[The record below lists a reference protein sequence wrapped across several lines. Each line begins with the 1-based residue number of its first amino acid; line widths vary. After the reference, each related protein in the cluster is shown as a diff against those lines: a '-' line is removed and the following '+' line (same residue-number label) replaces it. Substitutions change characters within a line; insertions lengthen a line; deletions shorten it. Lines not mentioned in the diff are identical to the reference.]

1 MSKRHILKRIIFA
14 FFIAGLS
21 LVVLAQEISH
31 ESIVINIEVPVRVF
45 KSNRF
50 VNDLTIN
57 DFIIYEDGKLQ
68 QIEAVYLIKKTNIQ
82 REEAEMKKEK
92 AQKIFSPDVS
102 RNFVLLFEI
111 MDYLPKIDEALDYF
125 FEQVISPGDTLV
137 VVTPV
142 KSYNFRKDALNA
154 LPKQEIA
161 KRLKEIIRRDIN
173 LGSGEYKGMIRD
185 YENLFR
191 SEFEGDIKLYLMM
204 EKIRELKALRYMPE
218 KKVQYFADYLKSM
231 AGQKF
236 AFFFYQKELI
246 PFPDIPFESREYLEL
261 QSELASFMSF
271 DVKKIKHAFSDSSI
285 SLHFL
290 YITKTQTTKGDVLS
304 QGQSVMD
311 MQDLSSDIF
320 HTFNEIAKATGGLTE
335 SSINIASLL
344 KKAADAS
351 ENYYLLYYSPNDYKR
366 DGKFRKIEV
375 KVKNKNYRI
384 THRAGYFA
392 N

>member
-1 MSKRHILKRIIFA
+1 LKKLIIGALF
-14 FFIAGLS
+14 AGLS

-45 KSNRF
+45 KSGQF
-50 VNDLTIN
+50 IDDLTIN
-57 DFIIYEDGKLQ
+57 DFIVHEDGKLQ

-82 REEAEMKKEK
+82 REEAEIPEKETQKK
-92 AQKIFSPDVS
+92 FSPDVS

-154 LPKQEIA
+154 LPKKEIA
-161 KRLKEIIRRDIN
+161 ERLKEIIRRDIN
-173 LGSGEYKGMIRD
+173 LGSGEYKGLIRD
-185 YENLFR
+185 YKNLYR
-191 SEFEGDIKLYLMM
+191 SEFEEDIKLYLMM
-204 EKIRELKALRYMPE
+204 EKIRELKNLRYLPE
-218 KKVQYFADYLKSM
+218 KKVRYFADYLKSM
-231 AGQKF
+231 TGQKF

-246 PFPDIPFESREYLEL
+246 PFPNIPFESKEYLEF

-271 DVKKIKHAFSDSSI
+271 DVKKIKNAFSDSSI

-290 YITKTQTTKGDVLS
+290 YVTKTQITQGDIGSMEL
-304 QGQSVMD
+304 SVME
-311 MQDLSSDIF
+311 MQDISSDIF
-320 HTFNEIAKATGGLTE
+320 NTFNEIAKATGGLTE
-335 SSINIASLL
+335 SSINVASLL

-351 ENYYLLYYSPNDYKR
+351 ENYYLLYYSPKDYKR